1 MCATV
6 SHRFCWSLY
15 VAQNLHSWFNN
26 KARIA
31 PTKVNINLFHFKQ
44 LKKPK
49 LRHDFQAYSRLYYK
63 DRIKVRADQA
73 WDDTIAAYESNET
86 QIKPHSLTIR
96 QAMTKALF
104 ESESQ
109 AVKDEVKEYWQCW
122 NEAIAKGRDP
132 EIDNEKGEDGLDSVE
147 DEEAKLERQHVA
159 TLQGYVE

>member
-6 SHRFCWSLY
+6 SHRFRWSLY
-15 VAQNLHSWFNN
+15 AAQNLCSWFNN
-26 KARIA
+26 KARTA

-44 LKKPK
+44 SKKPK
-49 LRHDFQAYSRLYYK
+49 LRHNFQAYSRLYYE
-63 DRIKVRADQA
+63 DCIKARTDQA
-73 WDDTIAAYESNET
+73 WDDAIAAYESNET

-109 AVKDEVKEYWQCW
+109 AVKDEVKEYQQRW
-122 NEAIAKGRDP
+122 NKAIAEGRDQ
-132 EIDNEKGEDGLDSVE
+132 EIDNEKGEDGLDSAE
-147 DEEAKLERQHVA
+147 DEEAKLERQHVV